1 MNEPDPK
8 FLKLVR
14 DLDEER
20 QRRITAEKQATA
32 LRGVLKRMK
41 AQRTQD
47 AQSVQHEQRA
57 GC

>member
-1 MNEPDPK
+1 MAEPPDPR
-8 FLKLVR
+8 LIKLVR
-14 DLDEER
+14 ELDAER
-20 QRRITAEKQATA
+20 TARKLAEKQATA

-47 AQSVQHEQRA
+47 AQPQHEQRP